1 MKFPWF
7 KKRSFHSKLVK
18 RCGDAYAQLE
28 EQVIE
33 LIEIEIGNYL
43 YDKTNGE
50 LTLHFNR
57 SFGGFDVY
65 IYDKTYEGTRFDME
79 EYHNSKFLNTYDTG
93 YELLVNLLHLHEN
106 QMLWFLTNKDKQFK
120 KMKKQIKRYIKA
132 R

>member
-1 MKFPWF
+1 
-7 KKRSFHSKLVK
+7 VK

-28 EQVIE
+28 EQIIE

-57 SFGGFDVY
+57 GFGGFDVY

-106 QMLWFLTNKDKQFK
+106 QML
-120 KMKKQIKRYIKA
+120 
-132 R
+132 